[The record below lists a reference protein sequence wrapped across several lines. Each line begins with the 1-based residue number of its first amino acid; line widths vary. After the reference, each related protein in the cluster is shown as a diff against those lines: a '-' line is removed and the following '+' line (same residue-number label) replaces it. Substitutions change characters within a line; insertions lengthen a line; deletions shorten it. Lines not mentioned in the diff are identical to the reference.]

1 MCGISGI
8 AGLDNEIQR
17 NAVIRKMN
25 DNMKHRGPDA
35 DGFYVDTH
43 VALGHRRLSIID
55 LSSSANQPFTDN
67 SERYVLVFNGEIYN
81 FREIKARL
89 KDYAFKTSGDTE
101 VVIAAF
107 DKWGPACLEHFKG
120 MFAIALWDKK
130 EKTLFLARDRFGVKP
145 LYYYDNGG
153 VLLFASEIRA
163 ILASGL
169 VDHSL
174 NEQALHDYLMFQSVV
189 TPATLIKGIKQLPA
203 GHYMIRQQGK
213 ADLKKYWSL
222 TDNEGIIEEHSYDE
236 IKKRVRELLYKSVE
250 RRLVSDVP
258 LGTFLSGGIDSSI
271 IAGVMAETNP
281 EQTNAFTIA
290 FDEENYDESDYAELI
305 AKKFN
310 LNHTKVK
317 LRAQDF
323 LNELPTALD
332 AMDSP
337 SGDGLN
343 TYVVSKA
350 IRKSGIV
357 VGMSGVGGDELFAGY
372 PIFKQYLQLKKYG
385 SLFKYSSPVRR
396 LVQPFFPVHNNKL
409 SRLKHLLQLKA
420 TEIADVYPLFRQI
433 LSATDI
439 EKLANINPQKGF
451 PGHLQLA
458 LEEQRHSLKKYSFI
472 SQVSIADY
480 MGYTQHVLLKDMDQ
494 MSMASSLEVREPF
507 FDTEL
512 VEYVLRVPDKYKMGA
527 SPKSLLVDA
536 AHPIL
541 PDIIIN
547 RRKQGFVLPYDHWI
561 RNELSTFCKE
571 KINSLSNRPIFNRKA
586 ILEYWQQYLNKQNN
600 IRWTD
605 IWILIVLENWLQ
617 KNNVE

>member
-8 AGLDNEIQR
+8 VGLNSETQR

-25 DNMKHRGPDA
+25 DCMAHRGPDA
-35 DGFYVDTH
+35 DGFYVDAD

-55 LSSSANQPFTDN
+55 LSTSANQPFKDN

-89 KDYAFKTSGDTE
+89 KEYAFKTSGDTE

-107 DKWGPACLEHFKG
+107 EKWGPACLEFFKG
-120 MFAIALWDKK
+120 MFALAIWDKK
-130 EKTLFLARDRFGVKP
+130 EKALFIARDRFGVKP
-145 LYYYDNGG
+145 LYYYDTDNA
-153 VLLFASEIRA
+153 LLFASEIRA
-163 ILASGL
+163 VLASDL
-169 VDHSL
+169 INRSVDQ
-174 NEQALHDYLMFQSVV
+174 QALYDYLMFQSVV
-189 TPATLIKGIKQLPA
+189 TPATLIKDIKQLPA
-203 GHYMIRQQGK
+203 GHYMIRQNGK
-213 ADLKKYWSL
+213 TEIKKYWSF
-222 TDNEGIIEEHSYDE
+222 TGNPSPIEEHSYDD
-236 IKKRVRELLYKSVE
+236 IKMRVRELLYKAVE

-281 EQTNAFTIA
+281 VQTNAFTIS
-290 FDEENYDESDYAELI
+290 FDEKNYDESDYAELI

-323 LNELPTALD
+323 LDELPVALD

-357 VGMSGVGGDELFAGY
+357 VAMSGVGGDELFAGY
-372 PIFKQYLQLKKYG
+372 PIFRQYLQLQ
-385 SLFKYSSPVRR
+385 KYSSLFNYSSPIRKVIGAA
-396 LVQPFFPVHNNKL
+396 LPGKNNKL
-409 SRLKHLLQLKA
+409 SRVKQLLQLQA
-420 TEIADVYPLFRQI
+420 TGIADIYPLFRQI

-439 EKLANINPQKGF
+439 KSLTNIDFKKGF
-451 PGHLQLA
+451 PGHLQVA
-458 LEEQRHSLKKYSFI
+458 LEEQRQSLKNFDLI

-507 FDTEL
+507 FDAEL

-527 SPKSLLVDA
+527 YPKNLLVDA
-536 AHPIL
+536 SHPIL

-561 RNELSTFCKE
+561 RNELSGFCKD
-571 KINSLSNRPIFNRKA
+571 KINRLSNRPIFNKKA
-586 ILEYWQQYLNKQNN
+586 VLEYWQQYLNKQNN